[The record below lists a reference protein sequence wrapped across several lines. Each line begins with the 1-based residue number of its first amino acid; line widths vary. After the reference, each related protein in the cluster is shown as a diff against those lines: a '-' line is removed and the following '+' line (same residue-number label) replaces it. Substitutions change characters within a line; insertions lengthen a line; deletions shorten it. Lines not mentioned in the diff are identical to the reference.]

1 MLSNKICIDELL
13 KMPQDELEHRYGI
26 LDGYLRRE
34 QRRGRVHY
42 DLEVEA
48 CYFARELEWRNG
60 TAESRSFFAKKLR
73 IVLFL
78 IC

>member
-1 MLSNKICIDELL
+1 MLSNKICLDELL
-13 KMPQDELEHRYGI
+13 KMSQDELEHRYGV

-48 CYFARELEWRNG
+48 CYFARELEWRNVVQKNH
-60 TAESRSFFAKKLR
+60 EVYLQKNLE
-73 IVLFL
+73 
-78 IC
+78 